1 MIRYANK
8 FDFETIWELLQDY
21 AKKNPNDSYVD
32 QSTWS
37 KEFVF
42 KQLSVIL
49 VGAGFILI
57 DDNKKGMLVAV
68 KVPSTWIPNV
78 FVLQEIVWYGLT
90 KRVTVELLNKFLE
103 IGSDMKDRGEVK
115 DVGFTCNKEVEFN
128 RFGLKKAGHNWVI

>member
-8 FDFETIWELLQDY
+8 FDFEIICDLLQDY
-21 AKKNPNDSYVD
+21 CTKYPNDSYKD
-32 QSTWS
+32 SATWDREYA
-37 KEFVF
+37 K
-42 KQLSVIL
+42 KQLSIIL
-49 VGAGFILI
+49 AGAGFILI
-57 DDNKKGMLVAV
+57 DDNNKGILAAV

-90 KRVTVELLNKFLE
+90 KRITVELLNKFLE